1 MSGRLSRV
9 LLVILFA
16 LALAVRL
23 YAIGSPSNDF
33 HTTRQYYSAFM
44 VRPLFLEAQPDTP
57 AWRLDIARQNQPAP
71 LEPPVLQAAAL
82 AGYLIA
88 GQEALWIPR
97 TIAALSWV
105 VGGFFLYLLGR
116 RLFRAEAA
124 LVATAFYLF
133 APYGIAASRS
143 FQPNPLMVALM
154 VAGMYA
160 LLRYF
165 DRPTWPALM
174 AAAVTSALAIFVL
187 PLAAFFLFPL
197 YAWLAV
203 VTFGWR
209 RAIRNPHTIAFG
221 LVSLLPTALYYAYGL
236 FVAGFLRGQ
245 TGNLFMPGLWT
256 NPQYWINWPFRM
268 LEVIGLIPFILSIQ
282 ALLTTRQP
290 RQAAVLRSLWLAY
303 LIFGLLAN
311 YPIFTHNYYSLPL
324 IPIAALSISGVVDG
338 LLARVRPKAART
350 AHLLASG
357 AVLAIVIAGL
367 IRYLP
372 TTVVTEEQQAA
383 IDSARIIGEEIE
395 HSPDAIF
402 LTGDYG
408 TFLRYYGEIAG
419 TSWPGY
425 SDLYAAKIMGVA
437 RPPAQ
442 ERLEAMLAENDYRY
456 FVISSLPEADLQPD
470 LMDYLDATYPVMAR
484 GDAYI
489 IYALNPAS

>member
-290 RQAAVLRSLWLAY
+290 RQAAVIRSLWLAY
-303 LIFGLLAN
+303 LIFGLLVN

-338 LLARVRPKAART
+338 LLARLGSDAVRMPRLIAGGT
-350 AHLLASG
+350 
-357 AVLAIVIAGL
+357 VLVIVVAGL
-367 IRYLP
+367 IQYLP
-372 TTVVTEEQQAA
+372 ITVVTEEQQQA
-383 IDSARIIGEEIE
+383 IDAAREIGEQIE
-395 HSPDAIF
+395 HSAAAVF
-402 LTGDYG
+402 LTDDYG
-408 TFLRYYGEIAG
+408 SILRYYGDVAG
-419 TSWPGY
+419 TNWPTY
-425 SDLYAAKIMGVA
+425 YDLKAETVRGLD
-437 RPPAQ
+437 RPAVE
-442 ERLEAMLAENDYRY
+442 ERLRAILAEGHYRY
-456 FVISSLPEADLQPD
+456 FVVTSPFQVGLQPD
-470 LMDYLDATYPVMAR
+470 LMGYLDATYPVMAR